1 MESPSPVESGQV
13 SNAITLRGVRKAY
26 GPVVALEGLDL
37 DIGAGEVLGIVGQ
50 NGSGKST
57 LLKILSGLALPDRG
71 EILMDGTPVLLDSAA
86 AAAHH
91 GIGMVHQE
99 QSLIPNLTVA
109 ENIFLDKAHPSK
121 RHGLYRW
128 SALNQ
133 AARAQLDKLSVTIP
147 PTTLVETLRFSDR
160 QQVEFAKVLAIEEMV
175 DRPPVI
181 LFDEPTSLLTPDEIR
196 GLFAQINRL
205 RGRASM
211 VFVSHRLEEVLEI
224 SDRVIVLTDGRMVA
238 ERSSGAVDREE
249 LYELM
254 VGRQRVDPSLRRA
267 ARPPVRAQTLLQ
279 VEQLGS
285 HPHFRDI
292 SFQLGRGEVLGIVG
306 VLGSG
311 AEELC
316 RALFGVICPDAG
328 TVVLDGR
335 EVKAAGP
342 RAAVR
347 RGIGY
352 LPSDRRSEGMLP
364 GRSLTDNA
372 VITFGSQYGW
382 KQIILNRRRERA
394 AAQHWMARLKVKMNK
409 ASAPITSLSGGNQQ
423 KVVLS
428 KWLLA
433 RNLRLLL
440 LDHPSRGLDPGARDD
455 LFDVVR
461 EQVGQGLSVI
471 FVADTI
477 SELLEL
483 SDQIVVMR
491 DGEITARFAP
501 SSGRLPRE
509 EDIVAAMV

>member
-1 MESPSPVESGQV
+1 MT
-13 SNAITLRGVRKAY
+13 NAIMLRGIRKAY
-26 GPVVALEGLDL
+26 GPVVALEELDL
-37 DIGAGEVLGIVGQ
+37 EIGAGEVLGIVGQ

-57 LLKILSGLALPDRG
+57 LLKILSGLAMPDRG
-71 EILMDGTPVLLDSAA
+71 EILMNGTPIVLDSAA
-86 AAAHH
+86 AAARH

-121 RHGLYRW
+121 RMGVYRW
-128 SALNQ
+128 SALNE
-133 AARAQLDKLSVTIP
+133 AARMQLAKLSVKIA
-147 PTTLVETLRFSDR
+147 PTTLVENLRFSDR

-205 RGRASM
+205 RGRTSM

-224 SDRVIVLTDGRMVA
+224 SDRVIVLTDGRKVA
-238 ERSSGAVDREE
+238 ERTSGSVDREE

-254 VGRQRVDPSLRRA
+254 VGRQRIDPSMQRS
-267 ARPPVRAQTLLQ
+267 ARSPIPAQPLLE
-279 VEQLGS
+279 VERLGS

-292 SFQLGRGEVLGIVG
+292 TLRLGKGEILGIVG

-316 RALFGVICPDAG
+316 RALFGVVYPDAG
-328 TVVLDGR
+328 RVLLDDKVLR
-335 EVKAAGP
+335 AAGP

-347 RGIGY
+347 QGIGY

-382 KQIILNRRRERA
+382 KGCILNRRKEREST
-394 AAQHWMARLKVKMNK
+394 QHWMRRLKVKMNK
-409 ASAPITSLSGGNQQ
+409 ASAPISSLSGGNQQ
-423 KVVLS
+423 KVVLA

-455 LFDVVR
+455 LFEVVR
-461 EQVGQGLSVI
+461 EQVGKGLSVI

-483 SDQIVVMR
+483 SDRILVMR
-491 DGEITARFAP
+491 DGEITARFDPA
-501 SSGRLPRE
+501 SGHLPKE
-509 EDIVAAMV
+509 EEIVAAMV

>member
-1 MESPSPVESGQV
+1 M

-37 DIGAGEVLGIVGQ
+37 EIGAGEVLGIVGQ

-71 EILMDGTPVLLDSAA
+71 EILMGGTSVLLDSAA
-86 AAAHH
+86 AAARH

-121 RHGLYRW
+121 RHGIYRW

-205 RGRASM
+205 RGRTSM

-224 SDRVIVLTDGRMVA
+224 SDRVIVLTDGRKVA
-238 ERSSGAVDREE
+238 ERSSGSVDREE

-267 ARPPVRAQTLLQ
+267 ARPPVRAQMLLQ

-292 SFQLGRGEVLGIVG
+292 SFKLGRGEVLGIVG

-316 RALFGVICPDAG
+316 RALFGVIRPDAG
-328 TVVLDGR
+328 TFILDGKQ
-335 EVKAAGP
+335 VKAAGP
-342 RAAVR
+342 RAAVQ

-364 GRSLTDNA
+364 GRSLTDNT

-382 KQIILNRRRERA
+382 KRTILNRRRERA
-394 AAQHWMARLKVKMNK
+394 AAQHWMTRLKVKMNK